1 MDIDE
6 ESVFTGRVRT
16 NVVAQE
22 QPVMIWDQKDFEGD
36 ELNRKK
42 AGLLFPY
49 HLGVAEDQIATR
61 VDNDASAVVA
71 ENMADI
77 TNTNQIST
85 ITKDIENQAMGIF
98 LLKQVHNKRSIL
110 RRMLLTNKQTC
121 KNKYALNCWI
131 QLCLLVSKNSQMQNA
146 HTHSILLKQ
155 HVPKIE
161 ERESTFFEQ
170 HIVTKDILQLTL
182 T

>member
-1 MDIDE
+1 MAFGEIDVEIRSRGGRTLNLELTTSIMLTTLEDMQYLERKSFAVSTGELFLGLASRIIKSTQVKYEGGGDDTSSVPVNSIFTEIQNEVGMDIDE

-77 TNTNQIST
+77 TNTNQC
-85 ITKDIENQAMGIF
+85 EIF
-98 LLKQVHNKRSIL
+98 F
-110 RRMLLTNKQTC
+110 T
-121 KNKYALNCWI
+121 
-131 QLCLLVSKNSQMQNA
+131 
-146 HTHSILLKQ
+146 
-155 HVPKIE
+155 
-161 ERESTFFEQ
+161 
-170 HIVTKDILQLTL
+170 
-182 T
+182 